1 MKRFIFIISLLISL
15 QVTAQS
21 VLSLNDCYTLLNK
34 NYPLAAQHDLLNQQ
48 KDLNIDAVNK
58 LRLPQLNLAVKTTYQ
73 SDVTF
78 VDVPLP
84 NVTIPSPNKDQYRAT
99 LTANQLI
106 YQGGLINTQ
115 EKVKTLETQVKQN
128 ALKVSLY
135 NLKQRVNQ
143 VFFSILL
150 QDEKRSLVLDKQKQL
165 NARLNEVNAIIK
177 NGAALNT
184 SNALLEAE
192 SLNIKQQLF
201 EIESTKTALLKVLAK
216 LIGKPLSVTTKLKQ
230 PQVLINSIRPLNR
243 PELNYFDLQKQEIK
257 LKSDLLNKSI
267 APKITA
273 FAQGGYGNPGLNLF
287 DTNFA
292 SYYLIGLQLNWHV
305 FDWHKNKKE
314 RQSLAINQ
322 QIIDT
327 QKDVFKLNTN
337 LETINQLAEI
347 KTLNRL
353 LKTDQQ
359 IIPLRDKV
367 LKTAE
372 SQLKNGVITPSNYI
386 TELTRFYEAK
396 TNLKTHQIKLN
407 WAKINYLTTTGNYES
422 NQ

>member
-1 MKRFIFIISLLISL
+1 MKRFIFIMSLLMSL
-15 QVTAQS
+15 QATAQS
-21 VLSLNDCYTLLNK
+21 VLSLDDCYVLLNK

-48 KDLNIDAVNK
+48 KDLNVDAINK

-106 YQGGLINTQ
+106 YQGGLISTQ
-115 EKVKTLETQVKQN
+115 AKVKNLETQVKQS

-135 NLKQRVNQ
+135 KLKQRVNQ
-143 VFFSILL
+143 VYFSILL
-150 QDEKRSLVLDKQKQL
+150 QDEKRALILDKQKQL
-165 NARLNEVNAIIK
+165 DARLSEVNSAIK
-177 NGAALNT
+177 NGAAL
-184 SNALLEAE
+184 SASGSLLEAE
-192 SLNIKQQLF
+192 SLNVKQQLF

-216 LIGKPLSVTTKLKQ
+216 LIGKPLPNTIKLKQ
-230 PQVLINSIRPLNR
+230 AQVFINNSGSLNR
-243 PELNYFDLQKQEIK
+243 PELHYFDLQKQEIK
-257 LKSDLLNKSI
+257 LKSDLLSKAV

-314 RQSLAINQ
+314 RQSLVINR

-327 QKDVFKLNTN
+327 QKDVFKLNAN
-337 LETINQLAEI
+337 LEIINQLAEI

-353 LKTDQQ
+353 LKTDKQ
-359 IIPLRDKV
+359 IIPLRNKV

-386 TELTRFYEAK
+386 TELTRLYEAK
-396 TNLKTHQIKLN
+396 TNLKTHQIKLD
-407 WAKINYLTTTGNYES
+407 WAKINYLTTTGNYE
-422 NQ
+422 NNR